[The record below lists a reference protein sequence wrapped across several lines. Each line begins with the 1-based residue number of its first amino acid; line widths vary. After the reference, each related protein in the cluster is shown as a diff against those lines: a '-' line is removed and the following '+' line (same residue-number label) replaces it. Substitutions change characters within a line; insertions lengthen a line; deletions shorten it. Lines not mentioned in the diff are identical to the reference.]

1 MSVSTTTINVF
12 EYMYNQYSTG
22 FLSALNSDV
31 STALSAAMPP
41 LSAALVIWVIIL
53 GYLMMTGSLD
63 LRYGISKVSTMAIVV
78 GIIASTP
85 LYDSYVQSLFMTA
98 IPDFIANTFS
108 SGNTNNIPKSLDN
121 VFNNFWIAG
130 QIIYKKA
137 NCMTCVLEP
146 YVLGIEIELI
156 LVVFFVAL
164 AIVFAV
170 YLIAT
175 TLTGLLVAVGPFL
188 LIGYLFEY
196 TKGIPDRWLGKLIGL
211 AILLLLITALLALF
225 TGGMTDFLN
234 DKVNATFATD
244 PWQTEIIILGEIAA
258 YTAITAFITIMLPG
272 IAAYLGGGVDFN
284 ISGLV
289 NPMNWFK

>member
-1 MSVSTTTINVF
+1 MSVPNTTINLF
-12 EYMYNQYSTG
+12 EYMYNQFSTG
-22 FLSALNSDV
+22 VLTALNSDV
-31 STALSAAMPP
+31 STTLSAALPP

-63 LRYGISKVSTMAIVV
+63 LRYGISKVTTMAIVV
-78 GIIASTP
+78 GIVASTP
-85 LYDSYVQSLFMTA
+85 LYNSYVQNLFMTD
-98 IPDFIANTFS
+98 IPDFIASTFT
-108 SGNTNNIPKSLDN
+108 SGNTTSIPQALDGIYT
-121 VFNNFWIAG
+121 NFWIAG
-130 QIIYKKA
+130 QITYKNS
-137 NCMTCVLEP
+137 NCWHCMVTP
-146 YVLGIEIELI
+146 FILGVEIQII
-156 LVVFFVAL
+156 LAVFFIAL

-211 AILLLLITALLALF
+211 AILLLLITALLSLF
-225 TGGMTDFLN
+225 TTGMTNFLA
-234 DKVNATFATD
+234 DKVDANFDTD
-244 PWQTEIIILGEIAA
+244 PWQTEIVILGEIAA

-272 IAAYLGGGVDFN
+272 IAAYIGGGVDFN